1 MQARGLSVGIPLSPF
16 LERTPQPNSVV
27 GSRDAAD
34 TEAIHQEEKATVN
47 LDRCRRLAK
56 AESE

>member
-1 MQARGLSVGIPLSPF
+1 MQPQGLSVGIPLSPF

-27 GSRDAAD
+27 GSRDAAGR
-34 TEAIHQEEKATVN
+34 EVAHQEEKAAVN